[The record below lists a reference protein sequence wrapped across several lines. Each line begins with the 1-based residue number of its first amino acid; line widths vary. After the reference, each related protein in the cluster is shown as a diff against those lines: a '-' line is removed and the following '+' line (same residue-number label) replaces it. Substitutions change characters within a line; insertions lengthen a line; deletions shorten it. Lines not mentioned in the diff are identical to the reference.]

1 MVNEPNANSVPDPE
15 AAPSS
20 ADDPAI
26 ADARPAMQD
35 YHQLKQALLWV
46 TLAVTTVVFVSVWI
60 TYSLNIALNYLIG
73 ACVGVVYLRMLARD
87 VERIGGQ
94 SKRLGSGR
102 LAPFIGLIVIATQWQ
117 SLHIVPIFLGFITY
131 KAAIIIY
138 VVQSTLRPVSSP

>member
-1 MVNEPNANSVPDPE
+1 
-15 AAPSS
+15 
-20 ADDPAI
+20 
-26 ADARPAMQD
+26 MQD
-35 YHQLKQALLWV
+35 YYQLKQTLLWV
-46 TLAVTTVVFVSVWI
+46 TLSVTAVVFVSVWI

-73 ACVGVVYLRMLARD
+73 ACVGVVYLGMLARD

-94 SKRLGSGR
+94 KKRLGSGR

-138 VVQSTLRPVSSP
+138 VVQSTLRPVSSS

>member
-1 MVNEPNANSVPDPE
+1 MVNEPNANSVPESE
-15 AAPSS
+15 ATPSP
-20 ADDPAI
+20 ADDSAI
-26 ADARPAMQD
+26 AESSSAMQD
-35 YHQLKQALLWV
+35 YYQLKQTLLWV
-46 TLAVTTVVFVSVWI
+46 TLGITAVVSVSVWI

-73 ACVGVVYLRMLARD
+73 ACVGVVYLGMLARD
-87 VERIGGQ
+87 VERIGVQ
-94 SKRLGSGR
+94 KKRLGSNR

>member
-1 MVNEPNANSVPDPE
+1 MVNEPNAKPIPE
-15 AAPSS
+15 LDAAPSPT
-20 ADDPAI
+20 DPPVS
-26 ADARPAMQD
+26 DHSSAMQD
-35 YHQLKQALLWV
+35 YHQLKQTLLWV
-46 TLAVTTVVFVSVWI
+46 TIGVTAVVFVSVWI

-87 VERIGGQ
+87 VEKIGGQ
-94 SKRLGSGR
+94 KKRLGSGR

-138 VVQSTLRPVSSP
+138 VVQSTLRPASSS